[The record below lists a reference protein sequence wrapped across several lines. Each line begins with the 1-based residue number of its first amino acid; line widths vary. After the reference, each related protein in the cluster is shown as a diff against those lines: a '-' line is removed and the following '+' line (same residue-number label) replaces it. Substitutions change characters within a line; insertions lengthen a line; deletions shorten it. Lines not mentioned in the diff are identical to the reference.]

1 MSGWIKIHRSITEH
15 WLYTEKRCF
24 SKFEAW
30 NDILLTVNYS
40 ESKII
45 IKGKIYEIK
54 RGESILSFESWGKR
68 WNWDKSKVR
77 RFFNLLQS
85 DKMISLKCDNITTH
99 LTICNYDNY
108 QSTGNTDETQT
119 KRESNTDET
128 QVKPKGNTS
137 EFQMKPIKE
146 SKEEEEEQEVKES
159 KKPPK
164 SKPIIEDIIFPF
176 NSNEFNNSWNEW
188 KEYKVKEYKFSYKS
202 KLSELKTIQSLF
214 KKSNGSEKLAIEM
227 IDNAIANGWKGI
239 YEIKNNNNAKQFT
252 KPNANEALANRLKS
266 YAQSF
271 GVNQEQNVVEALP
284 QRNVFDDYE
293 EIP

>member
-1 MSGWIKIHRSITEH
+1 MIGWIKIHRSITDH

-99 LTICNYDNY
+99 LTVCNYDNY
-108 QSTGNTDETQT
+108 QSTGNADETQA

-128 QVKPKGNTS
+128 QVKPKENTS

-146 SKEEEEEQEVKES
+146 SKEEEEQQEVKES
-159 KKPPK
+159 KKPKKEKKEIVIP
-164 SKPIIEDIIFPF
+164 SI
-176 NSNEFNNSWNEW
+176 SEFMDY
-188 KEYKVKEYKFSYKS
+188 YKTN
-202 KLSELKTIQSLF
+202 LSEEFPNLDFQIKT
-214 KKSNGSEKLAIEM
+214 KYETW
-227 IDNAIANGWKGI
+227 IDNNWKDGFDN
-239 YEIKNNNNAKQFT
+239 EIKNWKLKLKTAITYLKPSNNGTQFT

-271 GVNQEQNVVEALP
+271 GVNQEQNVVETLP

>member
-1 MSGWIKIHRSITEH
+1 MSGWIKIHRSITDH

-85 DKMISLKCDNITTH
+85 DKMILFKCDNITTH
-99 LTICNYDNY
+99 LTVCNYGNY

-119 KRESNTDET
+119 KHESNTDET
-128 QVKPKGNTS
+128 QMKPKGNTS
-137 EFQMKPIKE
+137 EFQTKPIKE
-146 SKEEEEEQEVKES
+146 SKEEEEQEEEQRS
-159 KKPPK
+159 KKEKFDFLK
-164 SKPIIEDIIFPF
+164 SCISYGFEKDLVFEWLAIRKAKGGINTKTAFDQFIKQVEKTNKNKNEILTIIIG
-176 NSNEFNNSWNEW
+176 NSWKGFNAEW
-188 KEYKVKEYKFSYKS
+188 
-202 KLSELKTIQSLF
+202 L
-214 KKSNGSEKLAIEM
+214 
-227 IDNAIANGWKGI
+227 
-239 YEIKNNNNAKQFT
+239 NNNTNNNGKQFT
-252 KPNANEALANRLKS
+252 KLTADEQLAKRFAEIDKKH
-266 YAQSF
+266 
-271 GVNQEQNVVEALP
+271 GINQEQDVSKTISE
-284 QRNVFDDYE
+284 RTIFDDYE